1 MSAKPFTPEGNT
13 VLITAAVTAPTP
25 VQVASNTLGGNQ
37 YRVINNGAV
46 TAFLGFGANAATATT
61 NAVAPTS
68 GSGNSTFSIPL
79 LAGTDEILSFLPNM
93 YATAVTLSSTATIYI
108 TPGDGT

>member
-25 VQVASNTLGGNQ
+25 VVVASNTLGGNQ
-37 YRVINNGAV
+37 YRVINNGSV
-46 TAFLGFGANAATATT
+46 TAFLGFGANAAIATT

>member
-25 VQVASNTLGGNQ
+25 VVVASNTLGGNQ
-37 YRVINNGAV
+37 YRVINNGSV